1 MEKRGYDVTT
11 AQFVHEA
18 RAVWASATPRF
29 IVLDLRLGRASE
41 LERLPFFRSQSSE
54 PRVILLPAYANVA
67 SAVMSIKI
75 GPADCLAKSADV
87 DMIDAA
93 LNAPETPRLP
103 APPDQLT
110 SVNRANW
117 EYINRIYEQS
127 DRNVSQT
134 ARRLRMYRRTLQ
146 RRLRKRAPP
155 G

>member
-1 MEKRGYDVTT
+1 
-11 AQFVHEA
+11 
-18 RAVWASATPRF
+18 
-29 IVLDLRLGRASE
+29 
-41 LERLPFFRSQSSE
+41 
-54 PRVILLPAYANVA
+54 
-67 SAVMSIKI
+67 MSIKI

-134 ARRLRMYRRTLQ
+134 ARRLMMYRRTLQ